1 LVPVARRLSFPV
13 LVTEGFGEIPKNSAA
28 FSLLTTN
35 VGREVT
41 VDGRAGG
48 PYSLERPEVI
58 IPLPAARQVAL
69 PDEVVLINPGVRV
82 RVVQA
87 PHIGAVGVVRE
98 IPARAVAYPSGV
110 LARSARVELEG
121 SGPAMIPLAN
131 LEILQ

>member
-1 LVPVARRLSFPV
+1 M
-13 LVTEGFGEIPKNSAA
+13 NSAA

-41 VDGRAGG
+41 VDGRIGG
-48 PYSLERPEVI
+48 SYSLQRPEVI

-69 PDEVVLINPGVRV
+69 PDEVIPISPGVRV

-87 PHIGAVGVVRE
+87 PHLGAVGVVRE
-98 IPARAVAYPSGV
+98 VPTRAVAYPSGV

-121 SGPAMIPLAN
+121 FGPAMIPLAN